1 MLSFFPTLYPDELLY
16 SALARYHIRSGN
28 KTFKQTDLELFG
40 YSSQQLCKVTLTNNL
55 NYLVKNLSL
64 FSQLTVSDLLQN
76 HTLYPF
82 YASFLIPQQAW
93 QLQDSMRKKL
103 GGSILEVA
111 KVANHPTDNSTKFL
125 KFCPVCLE
133 QDTQKYGEPYW
144 HRIHQIPGILVC
156 PTHRVVLHDSSVAVD
171 SKGIHYYAASPENC
185 LTNQN
190 QVKYADN
197 TVEKLL
203 ILAHD
208 IWNTSTINIPF
219 KGLTWLRN
227 QYQFYLINQKFMTLL
242 PGGNFR
248 FNEKS
253 FSNSIC
259 DFYGQEFLEII
270 NPNLIKNPDKY
281 FSGYLLACDLNPVI
295 DRITHILIIKFLV
308 NSVERFFT

>member
-1 MLSFFPTLYPDELLY
+1 MLSFFPRLYPDELLY
-16 SALARYHIRSGN
+16 SALARYHTRSGN
-28 KTFKQTDLELFG
+28 KSFKQTDLELFG

-82 YASFLIPQQAW
+82 YATFLMPQEAW
-93 QLQDSMRKKL
+93 QLKDCMKKKL
-103 GGSILEVA
+103 SGSILEVA
-111 KVANHPTDNSTKFL
+111 KVATNSTGDSKKFL

-133 QDTQKYGEPYW
+133 QDTQEYGEPYW

-156 PTHRVVLHDSSVAVD
+156 STHGVVLHDSSVAVE
-171 SKGIHYYAASPENC
+171 SKGIYYHAASPENC
-185 LTNQN
+185 TFNHNQSN
-190 QVKYADN
+190 YTDN
-197 TVEKLL
+197 TIEKLL
-203 ILAHD
+203 VLAQD
-208 IWNTSTINIPF
+208 IWDTSNTKISF

-227 QYQFYLINQKFMTLL
+227 QYQSYLVNQKFMTLL
-242 PGGNFR
+242 PGAKFR

-270 NPNLIKNPDKY
+270 NPTLIRNPDKY
-281 FSGYLLACDLNPVI
+281 FSRCLLACDLNPVI
-295 DRITHILIIKFLV
+295 DRITHILMIKFLA
-308 NSVERFFT
+308 NSVETFFT